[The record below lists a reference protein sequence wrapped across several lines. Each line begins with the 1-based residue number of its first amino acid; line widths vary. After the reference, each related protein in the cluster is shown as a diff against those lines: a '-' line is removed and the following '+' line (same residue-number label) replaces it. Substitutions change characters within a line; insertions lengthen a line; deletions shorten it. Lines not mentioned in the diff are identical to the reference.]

1 MPAGAVTCPSCGE
14 PQTRPERKIVT
25 VLFADLAGYTSLAE
39 SLDPEDVFG
48 AVRPWMTELRLI
60 VEDHGG
66 TVPQVMGDGFMALFG
81 VPAGHEDD
89 PERAVRAG
97 LALARYA
104 EREASRQDGVHF
116 PGLHIG
122 INTGE
127 VIVAGSREQS
137 GFAVVGDPVNVSA
150 RLAKIAEP
158 GHVLVGEAT
167 RELTAARIRYGPR
180 HDVDAKGKAAPVSTY
195 EALGAHRAG
204 SASARVRRT
213 AFVGRDGVLRR
224 LLEDAAAV
232 REVGTARVRAIIGE
246 PGLGKSRLAAE
257 LARQLPDFVVLA
269 GASHPYGQRLPLA
282 ALAEAIASALGLAAD
297 AEPALVRRAV
307 GAALRRTGLEGDEAV
322 AARAQ
327 LERVLGL
334 ADAAPGGDAA
344 DRPGGTAV
352 DPRLSA
358 RGAIKAITG
367 DRPALVVLD
376 DVHWADDDQL
386 ALLRDIADAPWSD
399 PLLILALSR
408 PEPAEWRHKI
418 PTINLAG
425 LGPGNARAVIE
436 ASVGGTV
443 PIEVARRLIER
454 ADGNPLFLEESARM
468 LVERGDLSRRG
479 KSWVL
484 ADPDALE
491 RVPVSLRQLIA
502 ARLDRL
508 PASAKRVVQDAAVGG
523 MTTWD
528 RLLARLQTTSDPA
541 STESDLQLALAEL
554 ESRDILRRQPGS
566 AVRGAVELEFKHV
579 VIRDVAYE
587 SLARADRATRHERTA
602 DWLRQALG
610 EQGVAAIA
618 HQYERAWELGRSA
631 VHSDGSR
638 AAALAATYLRR
649 WGDSIFSAQPRL
661 ALSLYERG
669 LAVAKAGPAAVDPAD
684 LASLQIG
691 RAEALSEAGRHHE
704 AIVAAEAARAI
715 GDAEELPSMEG
726 YALIALA
733 RAHSDLGEVGVAR
746 DLIERALAIFG
757 EAGDPLGEGRAYHRL
772 AEARRFEG
780 LSSQV
785 SAYQRAYQLYGRAGA
800 TRERGTVA
808 EDVAYVMTIAGGRQ
822 ATVWLERATRLAE
835 LSGDERGQA
844 ATRRAAAY
852 AALYRGDL
860 DRALR
865 SAREARAPA
874 EATGHRWIEVD
885 TLLIEALVRS
895 AAGTPG
901 EALAIVTRLLAIAD
915 SVGARHLRALVLGA
929 GARAAQRDG
938 HPRRAFSW
946 LGSMR
951 RTLSEL
957 GAEMEMAE
965 VDLLEATLQLERGA
979 WDLVDRPSR
988 EGERVARNSGWR
1000 LIELNPPLLRG
1011 RAMLGAGDTGGAA
1024 RELARAAGNARRVG
1038 ATGLA
1043 LLAEAALRQ
1052 AVLLGGANKGD
1063 VADAPSTPLVSSLT
1077 LREPAAIDLE
1087 TAGLLA
1093 LQQGDQELAAT
1104 AFSQAVRAW
1113 QLLGLTVWQARAE
1126 QMRANAL
1133 RATNRKSAANASA
1146 LRSKAIL
1153 ARIGSPLLEFSA

>member
-1 MPAGAVTCPSCGE
+1 M
-14 PQTRPERKIVT
+14 
-25 VLFADLAGYTSLAE
+25 
-39 SLDPEDVFG
+39 
-48 AVRPWMTELRLI
+48 
-60 VEDHGG
+60 
-66 TVPQVMGDGFMALFG
+66 
-81 VPAGHEDD
+81 
-89 PERAVRAG
+89 
-97 LALARYA
+97 
-104 EREASRQDGVHF
+104 
-116 PGLHIG
+116 
-122 INTGE
+122 
-127 VIVAGSREQS
+127 
-137 GFAVVGDPVNVSA
+137 
-150 RLAKIAEP
+150 
-158 GHVLVGEAT
+158 
-167 RELTAARIRYGPR
+167 
-180 HDVDAKGKAAPVSTY
+180 
-195 EALGAHRAG
+195 
-204 SASARVRRT
+204 
-213 AFVGRDGVLRR
+213 LRR
-224 LLEDAAAV
+224 LLDDAATV
-232 REVGTARVRAIIGE
+232 RARGETRVRAIVGE
-246 PGLGKSRLAAE
+246 PGLGKSRLATE

-282 ALAEAIASALGLAAD
+282 ALAEAILSALDLPAD
-297 AEPALVRRAV
+297 AEPALIRRAI
-307 GAALRRTGLEGDEAV
+307 GAALRRNGVEGDEAV

-334 ADAAPGGDAA
+334 AEAAAGAEVAG
-344 DRPGGTAV
+344 RPGGTAL

-358 RGAIKAITG
+358 RGAITAITAG
-367 DRPALVVLD
+367 RPGLVILD
-376 DVHWADDDQL
+376 DVHWATDDQL
-386 ALLRDIADAPWSD
+386 ALLRDLAETPWPE

-408 PEPAEWRHKI
+408 PEPDDWRRDI

-425 LGPGNARAVIE
+425 LGPSNARAVIE
-436 ASVGGTV
+436 TSVGGTV
-443 PIEVARRLIER
+443 PMAVVRRLIER

-468 LVERGDLSRRG
+468 LVERGDLTRRG
-479 KSWVL
+479 KSWAL
-484 ADPDALE
+484 DDPDALE

-508 PASAKRVVQDAAVGG
+508 PASAKRIVQDAAVGG
-523 MTTWD
+523 QTTWD
-528 RLLARLQTTSDPA
+528 RLLARLSTAADPS
-541 STESDLQLALAEL
+541 STESELEDALAEL
-554 ESRDILRRQPGS
+554 EARDILRRQPAS

-587 SLARADRATRHERTA
+587 SLPRAARALRHEWTA

-618 HQYERAWELGRSA
+618 HHYERAWELGRTA
-631 VHSDGSR
+631 VRSDEPSR
-638 AAALAATYLRR
+638 AAAMAASYVRR
-649 WGDSIFSAQPRL
+649 WADSIFSAQPRL

-669 LAVAKAGPAAVDPAD
+669 LGVSAVEPAAVDRLDVAG
-684 LASLQIG
+684 LEIG
-691 RAEALSEAGRHHE
+691 RAEALSEAGRHRE
-704 AIVAAEAARAI
+704 AIEAAQAGLAVAEA
-715 GDAEELPSMEG
+715 DQLHSMEG
-726 YALIALA
+726 YALVALA
-733 RAHSDLGEVGVAR
+733 RANSDLGEVGLAR
-746 DLIERALAIFG
+746 DLIERALSIFG

-780 LSSQV
+780 LAGQV

-822 ATVWLERATRLAE
+822 ATVWLERASRLAE

-874 EATGHRWIEVD
+874 EAIGHRWIEVD

-895 AAGTPG
+895 AAGTPT
-901 EALAIVTRLLAIAD
+901 EALAIVSRLLAIAD

-938 HPRRAFSW
+938 HPRRALAW
-946 LGSMR
+946 LRSMR
-951 RTLSEL
+951 ETLAEL
-957 GAEMEMAE
+957 GADMEMAE
-965 VDLLEATLQLERGA
+965 VDLLEATLLLERGA

-1011 RAMLGAGDTGGAA
+1011 RAMLGAGDARGAA
-1024 RELARAAGNARRVG
+1024 TELGRAASHARRVG
-1038 ATGLA
+1038 AIGLA

-1052 AVLLGGANKGD
+1052 AVLLGGAAKGD

-1093 LQQGDQELAAT
+1093 LRQGDPALAAT

-1133 RATNRKSAANASA
+1133 RATNRRSAANASA
-1146 LRSKAIL
+1146 LRSRAIL
-1153 ARIGSPLLEFSA
+1153 ARIGSPLREFAS